1 MGLSIVTMFERY
13 DEHAR
18 RSIFFARA
26 EASHFGSCWIETEH
40 LLLGILQEDSVLRDE
55 LGTQATE
62 QIRAEIARRT
72 PPSSQHIPLAQDLPL
87 RSACKQALAFM
98 AEEADRQNDRI
109 MNPGHLVLG
118 LLRVKDCMAAE
129 LLGAQGIDIV
139 RYRSIMEKYRRTRA

>member
-1 MGLSIVTMFERY
+1 MFERY

-26 EASHFGSCWIETEH
+26 EASNFGSSWIETEH
-40 LLLGILQEDSVLRDE
+40 LLLGILQEDSVLQDE
-55 LGTQATE
+55 LGAQATE
-62 QIRAEIARRT
+62 QIRAEITRRT

-87 RSACKQALAFM
+87 SDACKRALAYM
-98 AEEADRQNDRI
+98 AEEAERQSDRI

-139 RYRSIMEKYRRTRA
+139 KYRSVMEKYRRTRV